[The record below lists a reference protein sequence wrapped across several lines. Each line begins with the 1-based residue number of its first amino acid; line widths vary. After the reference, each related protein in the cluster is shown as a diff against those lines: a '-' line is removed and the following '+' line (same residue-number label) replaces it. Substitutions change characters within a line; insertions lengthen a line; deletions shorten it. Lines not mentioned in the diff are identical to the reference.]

1 MVMNIKG
8 GFIMANTNTNDERII
23 KLKEQIADKRKSLK
37 DKNIKFIP
45 VTNCLLEL
53 DGIKYNLH
61 VVTNPLLLLKL
72 ESLWMAAQN
81 LGISAEDV
89 IIGGY
94 SITDW
99 IKDVQT
105 VLAIQNYKT
114 EKQKLD
120 RLEKQLTNLLS
131 NDKQT
136 ELMIDELASMLE

>member
-1 MVMNIKG
+1 
-8 GFIMANTNTNDERII
+8 MANTNTNDERII